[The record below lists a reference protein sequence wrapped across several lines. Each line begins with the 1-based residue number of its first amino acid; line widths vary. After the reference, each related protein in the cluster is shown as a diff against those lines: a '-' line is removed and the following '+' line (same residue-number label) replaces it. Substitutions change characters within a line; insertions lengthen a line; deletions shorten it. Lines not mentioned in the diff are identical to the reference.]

1 MAAVP
6 RHPQRPFACR
16 NRGAPAR
23 PAGFTLP
30 EVLLALAVVSVV
42 AVMAMP
48 ESLEAAGLG
57 GRALDGRF
65 VGLAEDFDP

>member
-23 PAGFTLP
+23 PAGFTLL

-42 AVMAMP
+42 AVMAIP
-48 ESLEAAGLG
+48 SYERYL
-57 GRALDGRF
+57 ALDGRF
-65 VGLAEDFDP
+65 AELAEDFDP